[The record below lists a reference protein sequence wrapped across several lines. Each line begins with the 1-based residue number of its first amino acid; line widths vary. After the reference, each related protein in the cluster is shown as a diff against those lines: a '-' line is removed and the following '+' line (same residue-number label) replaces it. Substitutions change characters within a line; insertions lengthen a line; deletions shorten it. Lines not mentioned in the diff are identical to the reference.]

1 MTPLSKW
8 KVAVYLAAIF
18 LAGTISGWMAATTL
32 ARYTASNPPHPRQIA
47 GTFKD
52 RTRALHLDSEQQKK
66 IDAIAE
72 RSAAELSI
80 VNEENIRRIKQ
91 CFSNRHAQVSALLTP
106 EQRQQFERIE
116 QERRQRKAA
125 KNRHDRSQAEGLE
138 K

>member
-18 LAGTISGWMAATTL
+18 LAGGISGWMAATTL

-47 GTFKD
+47 GTFKE
-52 RTRALHLDSEQQKK
+52 RTLSLHLDPEQQKK
-66 IDAIAE
+66 VDAIAD
-72 RSAAELSI
+72 RSAAELSA

-106 EQRQQFERIE
+106 AQREQFEQIE
-116 QERRQRKAA
+116 RERRQRKAA
-125 KNRHDRSQAEGLE
+125 KGHRE
-138 K
+138 